1 MGNLSV
7 GQLCPLCDPMDCS
20 LPGSFVHGI
29 LQARILEYPSPGDLP
44 DPGMELGSPALQAD
58 SLLSET
64 HGRPL

>member
-7 GQLCPLCDPMDCS
+7 SQLCPLCDPTDCS
-20 LPGSFVHGI
+20 LPGSSVHGI
-29 LQARILEYPSPGDLP
+29 RQARILEYPSPGYLP

-58 SLLSET
+58 SLLSEP